1 MRNALLNKNSKHSD
15 LRILFIDDNQLRYN
29 QFIDLLAA
37 KDYSAQAILL
47 DDLISFEKYLKQ
59 RWDLVIL
66 QMLMI
71 LMWRRPLQWCSNRQS
86 RAYRFYF

>member
-47 DDLISFEKYLKQ
+47 DDLISFENILSSAGI
-59 RWDLVIL
+59 WSFL

-71 LMWRRPLQWCSNRQS
+71 LIWRRPLQ
-86 RAYRFYF
+86 

>member
-59 RWDLVIL
+59 RRIWSFL

-71 LMWRRPLQWCSNRQS
+71 LIWRRRLQ
-86 RAYRFYF
+86 

>member
-37 KDYSAQAILL
+37 KDYSTQAILL
-47 DDLISFEKYLKQ
+47 DDLISFENILSSAGI
-59 RWDLVIL
+59 WSFL

-71 LMWRRPLQWCSNRQS
+71 LIWRRPLQ
-86 RAYRFYF
+86 